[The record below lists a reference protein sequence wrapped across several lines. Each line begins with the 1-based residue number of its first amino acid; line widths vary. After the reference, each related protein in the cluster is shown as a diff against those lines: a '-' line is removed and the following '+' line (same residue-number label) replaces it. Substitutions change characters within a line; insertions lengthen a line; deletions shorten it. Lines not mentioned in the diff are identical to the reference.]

1 MGRIAEALRRAQQ
14 ERAQRLDPS
23 TAAPF
28 DVGPMPVSL
37 RAGPRSATAESFR
50 DLAQSVLLN
59 PPPPPRPFPIRAPSI
74 INEAISPHVVILHQ
88 PDSAMAE
95 KYRSIRT
102 RLITANPSGSPRAFA
117 VSSALRKEGKSTT
130 TANLGFSL
138 SELQYLRVAMIDLDF
153 RQRGLS
159 ELLGA
164 GDCPGIADVLRG
176 EKTLA
181 DVCMPVVRD
190 NLYFIPAG
198 DPAGAA
204 PGELLAS
211 KLVGT
216 AFKELTERFHYSLID
231 TPPVS
236 TAADI
241 GLIAPLCHSVIMVIR
256 MHRTPEP
263 LLCRC
268 VKMLQANH
276 VSIAGC
282 ILAGYT
288 ETTLSVET
296 HDYYQTVA

>member
-1 MGRIAEALRRAQQ
+1 MGRIAEALKRAQQ
-14 ERAQRLDPS
+14 ERAQRLAPSS
-23 TAAPF
+23 TAPFEVPPAPA
-28 DVGPMPVSL
+28 VL
-37 RAGPRSATAESFR
+37 RAGPRMSTAEPFR
-50 DLAQSVLLN
+50 DLCQSVLLN
-59 PPPPPRPFPIRAPSI
+59 PPPPPQPFPIRAPSI
-74 INEAISPHVVILHQ
+74 INEAVSSQVVILHQ
-88 PDSAMAE
+88 PNSAIAE
-95 KYRSIRT
+95 KYRSVRT
-102 RLITANPSGSPRAFA
+102 RLITANPSGSPRVFA
-117 VSSALRKEGKSTT
+117 VSSALRKEGRSTT

-138 SELQYLRVAMIDLDF
+138 SELQYLRVATIDLDF

-159 ELLGA
+159 EMFGA
-164 GDCPGIADVLRG
+164 GDCPGIAEVLRG

-211 KLVGT
+211 NLVGT
-216 AFKELTERFHYSLID
+216 VFKELTERFHYSLID

-263 LLCRC
+263 LLSRC

-288 ETTLSVET
+288 ETTIPVET